1 MSNAITPFESIR
13 RSNLAGSGRSNSGL
27 VKSGHGNQ
35 RFQLQTAGQRKEDS
49 KRFSIINR
57 LRHSRRDAQD
67 ANPHKQT
74 ARHLGAGR
82 WMGHVPQYGAGRLR
96 LMVKIVAV
104 TFLSLFSLAAVAVA
118 STMAAG
124 MKNEKSTGPTAFVY
138 DPVFLEH
145 ETGPGFPESP
155 NRLRWLTAHL
165 ESLALSARLLRIT
178 PDEGLDPVPWIAEF
192 HDKDYIEALREAC
205 RNGEKFLGR
214 SPDSPISERS
224 WDAAVRAVGAALSAV
239 DAVMDGRARNAFA
252 AVRPPGHHAMP
263 DSAKGFCLF
272 GNAAIAARYAQKK
285 HGIERVMI
293 IDWDVHHGDGTQ
305 KMTYDDPTIF
315 CFSTHQYPFYP
326 GSSGAADNT
335 GEGKGKGFNLNVP
348 LAAGGGDQAALS
360 AFRNELTQAFRKF
373 RPQFVIISA
382 GFDAHEDDPLG
393 GLGWTSAVY
402 GQLTG
407 IVRELC
413 REQGHERIVSV
424 LEGGYSKRGMTE
436 GVAAHLEALS
446 E

>member
-1 MSNAITPFESIR
+1 MATVTLRALFP
-13 RSNLAGSGRSNSGL
+13 LAALVAGS
-27 VKSGHGNQ
+27 
-35 RFQLQTAGQRKEDS
+35 TM
-49 KRFSIINR
+49 SI
-57 LRHSRRDAQD
+57 
-67 ANPHKQT
+67 
-74 ARHLGAGR
+74 
-82 WMGHVPQYGAGRLR
+82 
-96 LMVKIVAV
+96 
-104 TFLSLFSLAAVAVA
+104 
-118 STMAAG
+118 G
-124 MKNEKSTGPTAFVY
+124 MENDTPKKPTALVY
-138 DPVFLEH
+138 DSVFLEH

-165 ESLALSARLLRIT
+165 ESLPLSARLLRMT
-178 PDEGLDPVPWIAEF
+178 PDDGIDPVPWIAEF
-192 HDKDYIEALREAC
+192 HDKGYIEALREAC
-205 RNGEKFLGR
+205 RNGEKFLGG
-214 SPDSPISERS
+214 SSDSPISARS
-224 WDAAVRAVGAALSAV
+224 WDVAVRAVGAALSAV
-239 DAVMDGRARNAFA
+239 DAVMEGRARNAFA

-305 KMTYDDPTIF
+305 KMTYEDPTIF
-315 CFSTHQYPFYP
+315 YYSTHQYPFYP
-326 GSSGAADNT
+326 GPSGAADKT

-348 LAAGGGDQAALS
+348 LAAGSGDQAVLS
-360 AFRNELTQAFRKF
+360 AFRNELTQAFRRF

-382 GFDAHEDDPLG
+382 GFDAHEADPLG
-393 GLGWTSAVY
+393 GLGWTSGVY

-424 LEGGYSKRGMTE
+424 LEGGYSKQGMTE
-436 GVAAHLEALS
+436 GVAAHLEALA